1 MQLTPRYLST
11 NKAIVIAD
19 LANNITEYRPVYQ
32 RNLQVYKG
40 IDNVLTF
47 EIQNPDQK
55 PLSIL
60 NTYLKYFYIFN
71 NVKIKNNG
79 NRGTVLNNKKL

>member
-19 LANNITEYRPVYQ
+19 LANNITEYRPVY
-32 RNLQVYKG
+32 RRTLEVYKG

-47 EIQNPDQK
+47 EIKNPDQK
-55 PLSIL
+55 PLNLLIQKQA
-60 NTYLKYFYIFN
+60 NQRK
-71 NVKIKNNG
+71 
-79 NRGTVLNNKKL
+79 

>member
-55 PLSIL
+55 PLSLSLIH
-60 NTYLKYFYIFN
+60 I
-71 NVKIKNNG
+71 
-79 NRGTVLNNKKL
+79 